1 MKCFTL
7 KHCLSILFEL
17 LILEIKKRMNE
28 LFCTTSCEV
37 DWTCV
42 VIFNVFLFHASSYF
56 QRVAVTSVT
65 WQIPH
70 LGMNLLL
77 LMGILL

>member
-1 MKCFTL
+1 MNYFVQQVV
-7 KHCLSILFEL
+7 
-17 LILEIKKRMNE
+17 RMTG
-28 LFCTTSCEV
+28 LV
-37 DWTCV
+37 RV

-77 LMGILL
+77 LMGISYLEDVAN